1 MQDKQSDSQ
10 KFLKLTEKL
19 PDCCHGYLMTG
30 LSENTLTTKIAY
42 ARDIKFFLEFAVNY
56 YPYFADKSIKDISF
70 EDLGQINAEDI
81 NVYLQVLKD
90 QGLGEKT
97 RSRRKAAISAM
108 FNYMM
113 NSQRKLTFNPVAG
126 STKIKLPEKDFVIY
140 LTMEEQ
146 EKLLDT
152 IRTGFGLT
160 KAQASRHNAVK
171 TRDLAIIFLFLDTG
185 LRVSELASI
194 NVKDLSLDDYSVV
207 VQRKGRNKIQMIYYS
222 DESAEYITDYLNERK
237 ARKLIYHGDDPL
249 FISNRGTRISVREIQ
264 MMLKK
269 YVAAALPEKAQKISP
284 HKLRSS
290 FAMEFYRSTDKDIL
304 TLQKR
309 MGHKSIMT
317 TNIYAK
323 AAEAEDKD
331 MRNWRKSENPYLS
344 P

>member
-1 MQDKQSDSQ
+1 MM
-10 KFLKLTEKL
+10 F
-19 PDCCHGYLMTG
+19 
-30 LSENTLTTKIAY
+30 
-42 ARDIKFFLEFAVNY
+42 
-56 YPYFADKSIKDISF
+56 PYS
-70 EDLGQINAEDI
+70 
-81 NVYLQVLKD
+81 
-90 QGLGEKT
+90 
-97 RSRRKAAISAM
+97 
-108 FNYMM
+108 
-113 NSQRKLTFNPVAG
+113 
-126 STKIKLPEKDFVIY
+126 
-140 LTMEEQ
+140 
-146 EKLLDT
+146 
-152 IRTGFGLT
+152 
-160 KAQASRHNAVK
+160 
-171 TRDLAIIFLFLDTG
+171 IFLFLDTG

-237 ARKLIYHGDDPL
+237 ARRLIYHGDDPL

-264 MMLKK
+264 LMLKK
-269 YVAAALPEKAQKISP
+269 YVAAALPEKAQSISP

-331 MRNWRKSENPYLS
+331 MRNWRKCK
-344 P
+344 